1 MSASLD
7 EFAERKLAALE
18 QRNLR
23 RTLIE
28 TERLGPVEVK
38 RRGKRLIS
46 FSCNDYLN
54 LSQHQAIKAAAVEA
68 TEKYGVGAGASRLVT
83 GNHPLF
89 AELEAKLAKLKGAEA
104 ACVFGSGYLANTGI
118 IPALAGVD
126 DMVVVDK
133 LSHACI
139 FAGAKLTG
147 GALHVFRHNDTGHLG
162 EILAAHRAD
171 HPRALIVTDGVFS
184 MDGDLAPIGELAD
197 IAAEHDAW
205 LMTDDA
211 HGLGVVGGGR
221 GSGTVNLPSPKRSSG
236 FAQAGGGQGRVP
248 LQMGT
253 LSKAIGCYGGYL
265 CASQSVIDLI
275 RTRCRTL
282 FYSTGLPPGVV
293 AAAIAA
299 LELIESDPDYA
310 ALPLTK
316 AKAFTALL
324 GLSEA
329 ESPIVPIVLG
339 DSERT
344 LLASRLLEDEGFLV
358 VAIRPPTVPDGKARL
373 RVTFTAAHKD
383 EDIARLAEIIRTR
396 ILEAADAEA
405 PNAEASA

>member
-211 HGLGVVGGGR
+211 HGLGVVGCGR

-253 LSKAIGCYGGYL
+253 LSKAIGGYGGYL

-383 EDIARLAEIIRTR
+383 EDIARLAEIIRTQ

-405 PNAEASA
+405 PDAEASA

>member
-162 EILAAHRAD
+162 EILAAHRAN

-211 HGLGVVGGGR
+211 HGLGVVGCGR

-253 LSKAIGCYGGYL
+253 LSKAIGGYGGYL

-405 PNAEASA
+405 PDAEASA

>member
-126 DMVVVDK
+126 DMVLVDK

-221 GSGTVNLPSPKRSSG
+221 GSGTVNLPSPQRSFG

-253 LSKAIGCYGGYL
+253 LSKAIGGYGGYL

-405 PNAEASA
+405 PDAEASA

>member
-18 QRNLR
+18 QRNQR

-38 RRGKRLIS
+38 RRGMRLIS

-184 MDGDLAPIGELAD
+184 MDGYLANLPAICDLADEQGALV
-197 IAAEHDAW
+197 
-205 LMTDDA
+205 MVDDSHA
-211 HGLGVVGGGR
+211 VGFMGARGR
-221 GSGTVNLPSPKRSSG
+221 GTHEHHDVMGRIDILTGTLGKALGGASGGYTSGRAEIIEYLRQRSRPYLFSNTVAPSIVAASIKAIELLNESTELRDRLEVNTNFFREQMADSG
-236 FAQAGGGQGRVP
+236 FHI
-248 LQMGT
+248 LEGT
-253 LSKAIGCYGGYL
+253 HPITPIMLGE
-265 CASQSVIDLI
+265 
-275 RTRCRTL
+275 
-282 FYSTGLPPGVV
+282 
-293 AAAIAA
+293 AA
-299 LELIESDPDYA
+299 
-310 ALPLTK
+310 
-316 AKAFTALL
+316 
-324 GLSEA
+324 
-329 ESPIVPIVLG
+329 
-339 DSERT
+339 
-344 LLASRLLEDEGFLV
+344 LASRFADAMLDKGIYVIGFSFPV
-358 VAIRPPTVPDGKARL
+358 VPKGKARI
-373 RVTFTAAHKD
+373 RTQISAAHTRD
-383 EDIARLAEIIRTR
+383 DLEFAIAKFAEVKTEMGI
-396 ILEAADAEA
+396 
-405 PNAEASA
+405 

>member
-205 LMTDDA
+205 MMTDDA
-211 HGLGVVGGGR
+211 HSLGVVGGGR
-221 GSGTVNLPSPKRSSG
+221 GFGTVNLPSPKRSSD

-253 LSKAIGCYGGYL
+253 LSKAIGGYGGYL

-383 EDIARLAEIIRTR
+383 EDIARLAEIIRTQ

-405 PNAEASA
+405 ADAEASA

>member
-211 HGLGVVGGGR
+211 HGLGVVGCGR

-248 LQMGT
+248 LQMGP
-253 LSKAIGCYGGYL
+253 LSKAIGGYGGYL

-383 EDIARLAEIIRTR
+383 EDIARLAEIICTR

-405 PNAEASA
+405 SA

>member
-211 HGLGVVGGGR
+211 HGLGVVGCGR
-221 GSGTVNLPSPKRSSG
+221 GSGTVNLPSSKRSSG

-253 LSKAIGCYGGYL
+253 LSKAIGGYGGYL

-405 PNAEASA
+405 PDAEASA

>member
-1 MSASLD
+1 
-7 EFAERKLAALE
+7 
-18 QRNLR
+18 
-23 RTLIE
+23 
-28 TERLGPVEVK
+28 
-38 RRGKRLIS
+38 
-46 FSCNDYLN
+46 
-54 LSQHQAIKAAAVEA
+54 
-68 TEKYGVGAGASRLVT
+68 VT

-89 AELEAKLAKLKGAEA
+89 AVLEAKLAKLKGAEA

-147 GALHVFRHNDTGHLG
+147 GTLHVFRHNDTGHLG
-162 EILAAHRAD
+162 EILAAHRAG
-171 HPRALIVTDGVFS
+171 HPRALIVTDSVFS

-205 LMTDDA
+205 MMTDDA
-211 HGLGVVGGGR
+211 HSLGVVGGGR
-221 GSGTVNLPSPKRSSG
+221 GFGTVNLPSPKRSSG

-253 LSKAIGCYGGYL
+253 LSKAIGGYGGYL

-383 EDIARLAEIIRTR
+383 EDIARLAEIIRTQ

-405 PNAEASA
+405 SA

>member
-171 HPRALIVTDGVFS
+171 HPRALIVTDSVFS

-211 HGLGVVGGGR
+211 KL
-221 GSGTVNLPSPKRSSG
+221 
-236 FAQAGGGQGRVP
+236 
-248 LQMGT
+248 
-253 LSKAIGCYGGYL
+253 
-265 CASQSVIDLI
+265 
-275 RTRCRTL
+275 
-282 FYSTGLPPGVV
+282 
-293 AAAIAA
+293 
-299 LELIESDPDYA
+299 
-310 ALPLTK
+310 
-316 AKAFTALL
+316 
-324 GLSEA
+324 
-329 ESPIVPIVLG
+329 
-339 DSERT
+339 
-344 LLASRLLEDEGFLV
+344 
-358 VAIRPPTVPDGKARL
+358 RL
-373 RVTFTAAHKD
+373 RAGRWRPRPGAVADGHPV
-383 EDIARLAEIIRTR
+383 EGHRRLRRLSVRQPIGHRP
-396 ILEAADAEA
+396 D
-405 PNAEASA
+405 PHPV

>member
-28 TERLGPVEVK
+28 TERLGLVEVK

-89 AELEAKLAKLKGAEA
+89 AQLEAKLAKLKGAEA

-211 HGLGVVGGGR
+211 HGLGVVGCGR

-253 LSKAIGCYGGYL
+253 LSKAIGGYGGYL

-383 EDIARLAEIIRTR
+383 EDIARLAEIICTR

-405 PNAEASA
+405 SA

>member
-162 EILAAHRAD
+162 EILAAHRAN

-211 HGLGVVGGGR
+211 HGLGVVDGGR

-405 PNAEASA
+405 SA

>member
-211 HGLGVVGGGR
+211 HGLGVVGCGR
-221 GSGTVNLPSPKRSSG
+221 GSGTLNLSSPKQSSG

-253 LSKAIGCYGGYL
+253 LSKAIGGYGGYL

-405 PNAEASA
+405 PDAEASA

>member
-1 MSASLD
+1 MSTSLD

-104 ACVFGSGYLANTGI
+104 GCVFGSGYLANTGI

-171 HPRALIVTDGVFS
+171 HPRALIVTDSVFS

-236 FAQAGGGQGRVP
+236 FAQAGGGQSRVP

-253 LSKAIGCYGGYL
+253 LSKAIGGYGGYL

-316 AKAFTALL
+316 ARAFTALL

-405 PNAEASA
+405 SA

>member
-7 EFAERKLAALE
+7 EFASQKLAALK
-18 QRNLR
+18 QRNLL

-38 RRGKRLIS
+38 RNGKRLIS

-54 LSQHQAIKAAAVEA
+54 LSQHQAIKAAAIEA
-68 TEKYGVGAGASRLVT
+68 TQKYGVGAGASRLVT

-89 AELEAKLAKLKGAEA
+89 AELEAKLAALKGAEA

-118 IPALAGVD
+118 IPALAGAD
-126 DMVVVDK
+126 DMVAVDE

-139 FAGAKLTG
+139 FAGAKLTE
-147 GALHVFRHNDTGHLG
+147 GALHVFRHNDTGHLRRLM
-162 EILAAHRAD
+162 ETHRGD

-205 LMTDDA
+205 LMIDDA
-211 HGLGVVGGGR
+211 HGIGVVGGGR
-221 GSGTVNLPSPKRSSG
+221 GSSTVN
-236 FAQAGGGQGRVP
+236 GGQGRVP

-253 LSKAIGCYGGYL
+253 LSKAVGGYGGYL

-275 RTRCRTL
+275 RTRCRT
-282 FYSTGLPPGVV
+282 FIYSTGLPPASV

-299 LELIESDPDYA
+299 IDLIEADPDYA
-310 ALPLTK
+310 ALPLAK

-324 GLSEA
+324 GLPEA
-329 ESPIVPIVLG
+329 ESPIVPVVLG

-358 VAIRPPTVPDGKARL
+358 VAIRPPTVPDGTARL
-373 RVTFTAAHKD
+373 RVTFTAAHGD
-383 EDIARLAEIIRTR
+383 EDIQRLAEIIRTR
-396 ILEAADAEA
+396 ILEAPDAEA
-405 PNAEASA
+405 PDAEASA

>member
-253 LSKAIGCYGGYL
+253 LSKAIGGYGGYL

-383 EDIARLAEIIRTR
+383 EDIARLAEIIRTQ

-405 PNAEASA
+405 SA